1 MPAFSVMS
9 CKESP
14 EHIFQQEYPHCYR
27 VIRRALP
34 DWQKFSAEFLP
45 ELFSVL
51 PWLGDIVG
59 IDRSWRQ
66 IRQEKSGSSAGFLP
80 QRLAVNPYLEI
91 VEAHWQGLPEMLAG
105 SDMEIVEGQDYVA
118 VYTVEG
124 SDKPVLRS
132 LTDHQLLALKI
143 VAEQL
148 DIQEIAA
155 ETGTTVAALH
165 FLLKR
170 AVADGLLL
178 APRSKISRWAQSAV
192 RSDAIKSSSR
202 YSVAEVF
209 TLQWHLT
216 QACDLH
222 CRHCYDRNSSTC
234 LTLQQGREVLQQL
247 YRFCSRHHVT
257 GQISFTGGNPL
268 LYPHFFTLYREAV
281 ELGFITAILGNP
293 TTEEIL
299 RRIIAINPPAFF
311 QVSLEGLQPHND
323 TIRGEGHFARIM
335 SFLALLRKYDI
346 YSMVMLTLTKAN
358 QDGGGV
364 SAISQRIQQGG
375 TTA

>member
-1 MPAFSVMS
+1 MWFTYQINIVYSLAG
-9 CKESP
+9 K
-14 EHIFQQEYPHCYR
+14 HIFQKEYPHCYK
-27 VIRRALP
+27 VIRCALP

-45 ELFSVL
+45 ELLPVL
-51 PWLGDIVG
+51 PWLGDIVE

-66 IRQEKSGSSAGFLP
+66 IQQEKSGSSAGSVP

-105 SDMEIVEGQDYVA
+105 GEVEIVEGQDYVA
-118 VYTVEG
+118 VYAVEG
-124 SDKPVLRS
+124 SDKPVLHS

-155 ETGTTVAALH
+155 ETETTVAALH
-165 FLLKR
+165 SLLER

-178 APRSKISRWAQSAV
+178 APRSKISRPAQSAV
-192 RSDAIKSSSR
+192 RSDDTKSSSR

-257 GQISFTGGNPL
+257 GQISFTGGADYCHQSSCLFSGKP
-268 LYPHFFTLYREAV
+268 
-281 ELGFITAILGNP
+281 
-293 TTEEIL
+293 
-299 RRIIAINPPAFF
+299 
-311 QVSLEGLQPHND
+311 
-323 TIRGEGHFARIM
+323 
-335 SFLALLRKYDI
+335 
-346 YSMVMLTLTKAN
+346 
-358 QDGGGV
+358 GG
-364 SAISQRIQQGG
+364 A
-375 TTA
+375 AAA